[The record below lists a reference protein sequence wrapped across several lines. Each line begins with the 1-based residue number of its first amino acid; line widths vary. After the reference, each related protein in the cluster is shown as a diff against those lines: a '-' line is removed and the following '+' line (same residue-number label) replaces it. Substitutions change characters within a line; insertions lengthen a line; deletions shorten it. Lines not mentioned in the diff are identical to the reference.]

1 MNEVHLVEPKKR
13 NPVRMALVGVI
24 LVGVAAVLYVIATA
38 SFKPSGLGGLLEFKK
53 GAQAKLE
60 TSTDLTRFKTGTL
73 AKLDVPAAPRP
84 APDTVFTTLDGKPT
98 TLADFKGRVVV
109 MNLWATW
116 CAPCKAEMP
125 TLAKLQATYATQP
138 VTVLPISVDRDGDL
152 NLVNEEMAANP
163 PLKTWRDPGYKVSF
177 ALSPRA
183 QGYPTTVIY
192 DRQGRERARMAGP
205 ADWSSPEAKGIVEKL
220 LAEK

>member
-1 MNEVHLVEPKKR
+1 MSEVQSEAAAKKR
-13 NPVRMALVGVI
+13 NPVRMVLGGVI
-24 LVGVAAVLYVIATA
+24 LVGVAAVLYVIASA
-38 SFKPSGLGGLLEFKK
+38 SFKPSGPADLTEFKK
-53 GAQAKLE
+53 GTLE
-60 TSTDLTRFKTGTL
+60 
-73 AKLDVPAAPRP
+73 KLDVPSTPRP
-84 APDTVFTTLDGKPT
+84 APDTVFTSLDGKPT

-125 TLAKLQATYATQP
+125 TLAKLQAAYATQP
-138 VTVLPISVDRDGDL
+138 VTVLPISVDRDSDL
-152 NLVNEEMAANP
+152 NLVGEEMAANP
-163 PLKTWRDPGYKVSF
+163 PLKTWRDPGYKMSF
-177 ALSPRA
+177 ALNPRA

-205 ADWSSPEAKGIVEKL
+205 ADWSSPEARGLVEKL

>member
-1 MNEVHLVEPKKR
+1 MSEVQSEAAAKKR
-13 NPVRMALVGVI
+13 NPVRLALGGVV
-24 LVGVAAVLYVIATA
+24 LVGVAAVLYVIASA
-38 SFKPSGLGGLLEFKK
+38 SFKPSGPADLREFKK
-53 GAQAKLE
+53 GTLE
-60 TSTDLTRFKTGTL
+60 
-73 AKLDVPAAPRP
+73 KLDVPATPRP
-84 APDTVFTTLDGKPT
+84 APDTVFASLDGKPA

-125 TLAKLQATYATQP
+125 TLAKLQAAYATQP
-138 VTVLPISVDRDGDL
+138 VTVLPISVDRDSDL

-163 PLKTWRDPGYKVSF
+163 PLKTWRDPGYKLSF
-177 ALSPRA
+177 ALEPKA
-183 QGYPTTVIY
+183 AGYPTTVIY

-205 ADWSSPEAKGIVEKL
+205 ADWSSAEAKGIVEKL

>member
-1 MNEVHLVEPKKR
+1 MSEVQSEAAAKKR
-13 NPVRMALVGVI
+13 NPVRLALGGVI
-24 LVGVAAVLYVIATA
+24 LVGVAAVLYVIASA
-38 SFKPSGLGGLLEFKK
+38 SFKPSGPADLTEFKK
-53 GAQAKLE
+53 
-60 TSTDLTRFKTGTL
+60 GTL
-73 AKLDVPAAPRP
+73 AKLDVPATPRAAPT
-84 APDTVFTTLDGKPT
+84 TVFTSLDGKPT

-152 NLVNEEMAANP
+152 NLINEEMAANP
-163 PLKTWRDPGYKVSF
+163 PLKTYRDPGYKLSF
-177 ALSPRA
+177 AMDPRA
-183 QGYPTTVIY
+183 AGYPTTVIY

-205 ADWSSPEAKGIVEKL
+205 ADWSGPEARGIVEKL